1 MKTSRLLLAASAIAA
16 IISSCTRNIY
26 APYCQ
31 PVTLFNQQGEYQ
43 ITAAVSDEFFN
54 SGVSNYTD
62 STASTHRTHLNYET
76 SGHNF
81 VAQGAYAITDYLA
94 VAGGL
99 SLYRKGNKDV
109 QNLTDYDAIN
119 YGEVAAGYYKP
130 INTQLTFEVY
140 AGTGLSSQKHKF
152 STAGWANLKSS
163 KIFIQPNFGYT
174 SPIFDVGASA
184 RMSYLKYFGL
194 KNNINPT
201 NSSWAMGDHLYMNQI
216 GQNSGFW
223 LLEPTITVRVGW
235 KFIKATY
242 QLTYL
247 VQLNNHDYILH
258 GHGVASYRH
267 YVGLTY
273 TFGHK
278 YE

>member
-1 MKTSRLLLAASAIAA
+1 MKTSRIMLAAVAFAA

-194 KNNINPT
+194 KNKIDPSISYWA
-201 NSSWAMGDHLYMNQI
+201 NSDHIYMNDASHR
-216 GQNSGFW
+216 NFW
-223 LLEPTITVRVGW
+223 LLEPALTMRMGW
-235 KFIKATY
+235 QSFKVQY
-242 QLTYL
+242 QLAFVL
-247 VQLNNHDYILH
+247 QLNNKDYILH
-258 GHGVASYRH
+258 GLKPFSHRH
-267 YVGLTY
+267 YVGIVY
-273 TFGHK
+273 TFGRK
-278 YE
+278 